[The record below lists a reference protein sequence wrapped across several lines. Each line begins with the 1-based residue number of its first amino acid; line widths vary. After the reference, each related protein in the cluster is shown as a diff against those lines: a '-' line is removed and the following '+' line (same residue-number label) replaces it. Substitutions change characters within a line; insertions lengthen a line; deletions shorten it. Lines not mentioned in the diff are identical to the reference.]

1 MNGINNTIR
10 SHVFHFLLI
19 ADKILCLS
27 FVYCM
32 YGEDMGDLSVIQ
44 TKNNSS
50 KVIVYRSGNQR
61 RMWHPVELNIFSDGF
76 SKV

>member
-1 MNGINNTIR
+1 MDGINNAIR
-10 SHVFHFLLI
+10 SYAFHSLLI

-50 KVIVYRSGNQR
+50 KVLVYRSGNQR
-61 RMWHPVELNIFSDGF
+61 RIWHLAEINIFSDGF